1 MWQKAPETAPQH
13 PSYYLHT
20 IIHPFPCPN
29 PINLP
34 STKGGKRAKAKG
46 EGNLLSLTA
55 CGNEYVRHLQGSNY
69 YKATTSNWK
78 LTSRE
83 KHT

>member
-1 MWQKAPETAPQH
+1 MWQQAPETATTTSLLLPTN
-13 PSYYLHT
+13 LHT

-34 STKGGKRAKAKG
+34 STKGGKLAKTRG

-55 CGNEYVRHLQGSNY
+55 CGTAYVRHLQGSN
-69 YKATTSNWK
+69 
-78 LTSRE
+78 
-83 KHT
+83 